1 MSRLAR
7 FLCLRQR
14 MRFRFLF
21 RRRTVGM
28 KFLEALIPAVGN
40 RFNQKAQRRFALLE
54 QRKVRFFAL
63 AKSGGDNFAGNLV
76 GNPLRFLGVAFFLA
90 GVIAA
95 LFFSGVRS
103 DIRWRPSKRP
113 RKRCRFG
120 AGLSFRAGESAGL

>member
-1 MSRLAR
+1 ML
-7 FLCLRQR
+7 
-14 MRFRFLF
+14 FRFLL
-21 RRRTVGM
+21 RRRTVGRR
-28 KFLEALIPAVGN
+28 FLNDLIPAVGN
-40 RFNQKAQRRFALLE
+40 RFNQKAQRRFALLK
-54 QRKVRFFAL
+54 QREVRFFAL